1 MRLLLSDDS
10 AEVCRLALFTI
21 RPDWGPPSDTKFGGG
36 FFVWEFEGEMKASN
50 SLWRA
55 ELTGKMA
62 EALARE
68 IDIFETEIALRKQG
82 KLEERLFAETRLRRG
97 VYGQRYDNGQR
108 HDGSKVQEMAY
119 PSGSLTKGPNTM
131 WDAPGMQRIKI
142 PAGGLNADQL
152 ETLAELAEE
161 YSDGIA
167 HVTTRQDFQLHYVH
181 IEDTPTIMRRL
192 AAASITTREACG
204 NSVRNVTACPY
215 AGVCPDEKFDVTPY
229 ARALSKFLLGHPDCQ
244 NFGRKFKPSFS
255 GCGQHACGLASMHDL
270 GLIAAERIENGERK
284 IGFEMYVG
292 GGLGAVPYQAKLFD
306 PFIPPE
312 ELLPLAQAI
321 ARIFAKYGEKKNRSR
336 ARIKFL
342 IQDLGIEKFR
352 ELVMEE
358 RRNLPPDPRWTEYIQ
373 SAITFKESALKP
385 AGKAPLLGSADFQ
398 RWLKTNTR
406 PQKQEG
412 YAVVTVALPLGD
424 ITANQLRALA
434 DITRRFTKETIRS
447 TVEQNIVLRWIS
459 RDDLPELWQALQA
472 AALADPT
479 AETIL
484 DVVTCPGTDTCKL
497 GISSS
502 RGLAAELRKRLEEKN
517 FQYDEAVQN
526 LHIKISGCFNS
537 CGQHH
542 VADLGFY
549 GVSRKMAGYAVPHF
563 QVVLGGEWTH
573 NGGSYGMPVMAV
585 PSKHIPEVVTRLV
598 DRYAAGRQNGE
609 GFKEFITRMGK
620 AELKNLLEDL
630 SRAPADA
637 ADRSI
642 FTDWGDPREYSLE
655 DLGVGECA
663 GEVVSAVDFDLA
675 GAEREVFEAQ
685 VALENGQAEKAGKL
699 AYQAMVRAARGL
711 VKFESPN
718 VSQDS
723 DTIIGEF
730 RTRFYDTQRFFDP
743 FAGGKFAHYLFAAQ
757 QRNDQPYT
765 ADSARY
771 LIDEAHLFVEAA
783 HSCYQRMGKPVSV

>member
-1 MRLLLSDDS
+1 LWQK
-10 AEVCRLALFTI
+10 ELA
-21 RPDWGPPSDTKFGGG
+21 
-36 FFVWEFEGEMKASN
+36 
-50 SLWRA
+50 
-55 ELTGKMA
+55 GKMP

-68 IDIFETEIALRKQG
+68 IDIFETEITLRKQG

-97 VYGQRYDNGQR
+97 TYGQRYDNGQR
-108 HDGSKVQEMAY
+108 HNGKTVRQIAY
-119 PSGSLTKGPNTM
+119 PSGDLTKGPNTM

-142 PAGGLNADQL
+142 PAGGLSAHQL

-181 IEDTPTIMRRL
+181 IEDTPSLMRRL
-192 AAASITTREACG
+192 AAVGITTREACG

-215 AGVCPDEKFDVTPY
+215 AGVCPDELFDVTPY
-229 ARALSKFLLGHPDCQ
+229 ARALSRFLLGHPDCQ

-255 GCGQHACGLASMHDL
+255 GCAQHACGLASMHDL
-270 GLIAAERIENGERK
+270 GLIAVQRNENGERK
-284 IGFEMYVG
+284 IGFAMYVG

-306 PFIPPE
+306 SFVPPE

-321 ARIFAKYGEKKNRSR
+321 ARVFGRYGEKKNRSR

-352 ELVMEE
+352 ELVLEE
-358 RRNLPPDPRWTEYIQ
+358 RKNLPPDPRWTEYI
-373 SAITFKESALKP
+373 ESATAFVESPLRS
-385 AGKAPLLGSADFQ
+385 AGKRSPWGSTDFQ

-406 PQKQEG
+406 RQKQEG
-412 YAVVTVALPLGD
+412 YSVVTIALPLGD

-434 DITRRFTKETIRS
+434 EIARRFTKQTIRT

-459 RDDLPELWQALQA
+459 DDSLPELYEVLRAVG
-472 AALADPT
+472 LADPG

-484 DVVTCPGTDTCKL
+484 DIVTCPGTDTCKL

-502 RGLAAELRKRLEEKN
+502 RGLAAELRKKLAEKS
-517 FQYDEAVQN
+517 FQFDEAVQN

-563 QVVLGGEWTH
+563 QVVLGGEW
-573 NGGSYGMPVMAV
+573 NQNAGSYGMPVMAI

-598 DRYAAGRQNGE
+598 DRYASAKKNDE
-609 GFKEFITRMGK
+609 AFKDFIKRIGK
-620 AELKNLLEDL
+620 AELKNLLDDL
-630 SRAPADA
+630 ARAPADPT
-637 ADRSI
+637 DRSI

-663 GEVVSAVDFDLA
+663 GEVVSAIDFDLA

-685 VALENGQAEKAGKL
+685 VAWESGEPKRAGKL
-699 AYQAMVRAARGL
+699 AYQAMLRAARGL
-711 VKFESPN
+711 VKLEDPN
-718 VSQDS
+718 ISEDGDQIVAQ
-723 DTIIGEF
+723 F

-757 QRNDQPYT
+757 QKNDQPCT

-783 HSCYQRMGKPVSV
+783 HSCYQRMGKPVAV

>member
-1 MRLLLSDDS
+1 
-10 AEVCRLALFTI
+10 
-21 RPDWGPPSDTKFGGG
+21 
-36 FFVWEFEGEMKASN
+36 MKASN
-50 SLWRA
+50 SLWQK
-55 ELTGKMA
+55 ELAGKMP
-62 EALARE
+62 EALGRE
-68 IDIFETEIALRKQG
+68 IDIFETEISLRKQG

-97 VYGQRYDNGQR
+97 VYGQRYDNGER
-108 HDGSKVQEMAY
+108 HNGKTVQEIDY
-119 PSGSLTKGPNTM
+119 PSGELTKGPNTM

-181 IEDTPTIMRRL
+181 IDDTPSVMRRL
-192 AAASITTREACG
+192 AAAGITTREACG

-215 AGVCPDEKFDVTPY
+215 AGVCPDELFDVTPF

-270 GLIAAERIENGERK
+270 GLIAAEQIENGERK
-284 IGFEMYVG
+284 LGFEMHVG

-306 PFIPPE
+306 AFIPPQ

-321 ARIFAKYGEKKNRSR
+321 ARVFAKYGEKKNRSR

-342 IQDLGIEKFR
+342 IQDWGIEKFR
-352 ELVMEE
+352 EAVLAE
-358 RRNLPPDPRWTEYIQ
+358 RRNLPPDPRWTEYLE
-373 SAITFKESALKP
+373 SADAFKELPLKP
-385 AGKAPLLGSADFQ
+385 AGKRPLLGSAEFQ
-398 RWLKTNTR
+398 KWMETNTR

-412 YAVVTVALPLGD
+412 YSVVTIALPLGD
-424 ITANQLRALA
+424 ITANQLRDLA
-434 DITRRFTKETIRS
+434 DIARRFTKETVRT

-459 RDDLPELWQALQA
+459 DSDLSELWQALQA
-472 AALADPT
+472 AGLADPS

-502 RGLAAELRKRLEEKN
+502 RGLAAELRKRLAEKN
-517 FQYDEAVQN
+517 FQFDEAVQD

-563 QVVLGGEWTH
+563 QVVLGGEWGH
-573 NGGSYGMPVMAV
+573 NAGSYGMPVMAI

-598 DRYAAGRQNGE
+598 DRYASGRKDGE
-609 GFKEFITRMGK
+609 AFKDFIKRIGK

-630 SRAPADA
+630 AHAPADP

-663 GEVVSAVDFDLA
+663 GEVVSAADFDLA

-685 VALENGQAEKAGKL
+685 IALEDGQSERAGKL
-699 AYQAMVRAARGL
+699 AYQAMVHAARGL
-711 VKFESPN
+711 VKVEDPN
-718 VSQDS
+718 VSQDP
-723 DTIIGEF
+723 DQVVGEF
-730 RTRFYDTQRFFDP
+730 RIRFYDTQKFFDP

-757 QRNDQPYT
+757 QKSQQPHT